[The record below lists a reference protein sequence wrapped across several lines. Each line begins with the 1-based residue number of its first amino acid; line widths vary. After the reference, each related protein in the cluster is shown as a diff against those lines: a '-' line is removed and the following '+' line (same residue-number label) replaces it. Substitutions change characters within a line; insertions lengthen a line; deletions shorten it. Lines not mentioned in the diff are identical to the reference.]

1 MAYEDFNY
9 GTSEEIKEPGG
20 DFKNPTE
27 GDHSARLRS
36 LIHVGMYRET
46 FKGEKKKPFPQV
58 IAIFELKEDDDFEED
73 GETPLT
79 ISKSFPLKKGDKAFM
94 TKFLAALDPQK
105 KAKGFDD
112 VIGAACTVTCK
123 GGKEKNEDGSPK
135 YINFGGL
142 AGLPAK
148 FASMLEPLSVEGV
161 GHVPFDQITKAAIL
175 ELNPIK
181 DVNMVLMESE
191 NYKGSAAEKI
201 INEIRKDNP
210 EFATRKKK
218 DEDGEKSSSG
228 GEKSQEKAA
237 EVDPDLDDQEEF

>member
-1 MAYEDFNY
+1 MAYEDFDY
-9 GTSEEIKEPGG
+9 GTEHEIKEPGG
-20 DFKNPTE
+20 DFKQPTE

-46 FKGEKKKPFPQV
+46 FNKEKKKPFPQV
-58 IAIFELKEDDDFEED
+58 IAIFELKEDDDFEDD
-73 GETPLT
+73 GVTPLT

-112 VIGAACTVTCK
+112 VIGAACTITCK

-148 FASMLEPLSVEGV
+148 FASMLEPLAVEGV
-161 GHVPFDQITKAAIL
+161 GHVPFDQITKAAIM
-175 ELNPIK
+175 ELNPVK

-191 NYKGSAAEKI
+191 NYKGSVAEKI

-218 DEDGEKSSSG
+218 DDDDKSDSG
-228 GEKSQEKAA
+228 AEKSQEKVV
-237 EVDPDLDDQEEF
+237 EKEQNLDDQEEF

>member
-9 GTSEEIKEPGG
+9 GTKEEIKDPGV

-27 GDHSARLRS
+27 GEHSARLRS

-46 FKGEKKKPFPQV
+46 YKNEKKKPFPQV

-73 GETPLT
+73 GVTPLT
-79 ISKSFPLKKGDKAFM
+79 LSKSFPLKKGDKSFM

-123 GGKEKNEDGSPK
+123 GGKDKNEDGSPK

-148 FASMLEPLSVEGV
+148 FAAMLEPLTLKGV
-161 GHVPFDQITKAAIL
+161 GHVPFDQITKDAIM

-181 DVNMVLMESE
+181 DINMVLMESE
-191 NYKGSAAEKI
+191 NYKGSIAEQI

-210 EFATRKKK
+210 EFAVRKKK
-218 DEDGEKSSSG
+218 DDEDKSSDS
-228 GEKSQEKAA
+228 ESQEKA
-237 EVDPDLDDQEEF
+237 EEKDPNLNDEEEF

>member
-9 GTSEEIKEPGG
+9 GTEEEIKEPGL

-58 IAIFELKEDDDFEED
+58 IAIFELKEDDDFEDD
-73 GETPLT
+73 GVTPLT
-79 ISKSFPLKKGDKAFM
+79 ISKSFPLKKGDRSFM

-105 KAKGFDD
+105 QAKGFDD

-123 GGKEKNEDGSPK
+123 GGKEKNEDGTPK
-135 YINFGGL
+135 YINFGGIS
-142 AGLPAK
+142 GLPAK
-148 FASMLEPLSVEGV
+148 FAAMLDPLTVEGV
-161 GHVPFDQITKAAIL
+161 GHVPFDQITKEAIL
-175 ELNPIK
+175 ELNPIR

-191 NYKGSAAEKI
+191 NYSGSKAEEI
-201 INEIRKDNP
+201 INEIREDDP
-210 EFATRKKK
+210 DFATRKKK
-218 DEDGEKSSSG
+218 KNDADQSNENA
-228 GEKSQEKAA
+228 QEKPVEK
-237 EVDPDLDDQEEF
+237 EVDLDEQEEF

>member
-9 GTSEEIKEPGG
+9 GTEEEIKEPGG

-58 IAIFELKEDDDFEED
+58 IAIFELKEDDDFEDD
-73 GETPLT
+73 GVTPLT
-79 ISKSFPLKKGDKAFM
+79 ISKSFPLKKGDRAFM

-123 GGKEKNEDGSPK
+123 GGKEKNDDGTPK
-135 YINFGGL
+135 FINFGGMS
-142 AGLPAK
+142 GLPAK
-148 FASMLEPLSVEGV
+148 FAAMLDPLTVEGV
-161 GHVPFDQITKAAIL
+161 GHVPFDQITKETIL
-175 ELNPIK
+175 ELNPVR

-191 NYKGSAAEKI
+191 NYAGSKAEAI
-201 INEIRKDNP
+201 INEIRRDNP
-210 EFATRKKK
+210 DFATRKKK
-218 DEDGEKSSSG
+218 DDPSNGNDKASEKP
-228 GEKSQEKAA
+228 EER
-237 EVDPDLDDQEEF
+237 EPDLPEDEEF

>member
-1 MAYEDFNY
+1 MAYEGFDY
-9 GTSEEIKEPGG
+9 GTEEEIKEPGG

-58 IAIFELKEDDDFEED
+58 IAIFELKEDDDFEDD
-73 GETPLT
+73 GITPLT
-79 ISKSFPLKKGDKAFM
+79 ISKSFPLKKGDRAFC

-123 GGKEKNEDGSPK
+123 GGKEKNEDGTPK

-142 AGLPAK
+142 SGLPAK
-148 FASMLEPLSVEGV
+148 FSAMLDPLTVEGV
-161 GHVPFDQITKAAIL
+161 GHVPFDQISKEAIL
-175 ELNPIK
+175 ELNPVK

-191 NYKGSAAEKI
+191 NYSGSKAESI
-201 INEIRKDNP
+201 INSIRKDNP
-210 EFATRKKK
+210 DFAARKKK
-218 DEDGEKSSSG
+218 DEDAGQDNEKA
-228 GEKSQEKAA
+228 QEKPIEKEA
-237 EVDPDLDDQEEF
+237 DLDDQEEF